1 MAGVDRRTLF
11 VVTIGAALAAPNR
24 AVASTSMRVHRD
36 PNCGC
41 CEAWIDHVRESG
53 FQAVVVESANM
64 TQVKARL
71 GVPGGLS
78 SCHTAEIDRYVL
90 EGHVPAA
97 AIRRLLSLRPEGI
110 GLAVPG
116 MPIGSPGME
125 VEGRAPDAY
134 DVMLFGAGAPRVFMS
149 FRGASPV

>member
-1 MAGVDRRTLF
+1 MSGVDRRTVLAIA
-11 VVTIGAALAAPNR
+11 TGAALAVPR
-24 AVASTSMRVHRD
+24 AAAASAAMRVHRD
-36 PNCGC
+36 PSCGC

-53 FQAVVVESANM
+53 FRAEVIESASM

-71 GVPGGLS
+71 GVPGALS
-78 SCHTAEIDRYVL
+78 SCHTAEIDGYVL

-97 AIRRLLSLRPEGI
+97 AIRRLLSLRPEGK

-125 VEGRAPDAY
+125 VEGREPEAY
-134 DVMLFGAGAPRVFMS
+134 DVLLFGSGALRVFMS